1 MNNRVFILCAG
12 ESTRFGGRA
21 KQLIKIAGEEILR
34 RIIRFLKQDD
44 RISEIF
50 IITHRDDI
58 RNNIKEL
65 NDNTIYFI
73 NPSKRRYT
81 LESMLSTQDE
91 WVDRN
96 IILLGDVIFSKNGLE
111 KILNSKKDFCFFGRT
126 KPYKSTNKIEQEIY
140 GIKIPF
146 SEKER
151 RIKGSLEA
159 IENSMGKNKGKLNS
173 LFSYL
178 EKQEKSK
185 GFFRE
190 KYWVE
195 INDTT
200 EDIDSKEDL
209 EQFKKN
215 IIDKNLLD

>member
-96 IILLGDVIFSKNGLE
+96 FILLGDVIFSKNALE
-111 KILNSKKDFCFFGRT
+111 KILNSKKDFCFFGRV
-126 KPYKSTNKIEQEIY
+126 KSYKSTNKIEQEIF
-140 GIKIPF
+140 GLKIPF
-146 SEKER
+146 SEKQR
-151 RIKGSLEA
+151 RIKDSLKA
-159 IENSMGKNKGKLNS
+159 IENSMGKSKGKLNS
-173 LFSYL
+173 LYSYL

-185 GFFRE
+185 KYFRD

-200 EDIDSKEDL
+200 EDIDSKDDL

-215 IIDKNLLD
+215 VRDKNFLN

>member
-12 ESTRFGGRA
+12 ESIRFGGIP

-34 RIIRFLKQDD
+34 RIIRFLKQYD

-96 IILLGDVIFSKNGLE
+96 FILLGDVIFSKNALE
-111 KILNSKKDFCFFGRT
+111 KILNSKKDFCFFGRV
-126 KPYKSTNKIEQEIY
+126 KSYKSTNKIEQEIF
-140 GIKIPF
+140 GLKIPF
-146 SEKER
+146 SEKQR
-151 RIKGSLEA
+151 RIKDSLKA
-159 IENSMGKNKGKLNS
+159 IENSMGKSKGKLNS
-173 LFSYL
+173 LYSYL

-185 GFFRE
+185 KYFRD

-200 EDIDSKEDL
+200 EDIDSKDDL

-215 IIDKNLLD
+215 VRDKNFLN